1 MKKTKLVMSLA
12 LAAFFLVILFPLW
25 GHVFPQPVEESL
37 EENREMTQ
45 WSFSGPLKKRIET
58 LESFLDDHLAFR
70 QTAISAVL
78 RANLDLGESPDS
90 SVLSGFDGWLFYVE
104 GEEDFRRGTGLDRA
118 DLESLYS
125 VQQQA
130 ADTFA
135 AAGVDYRIL
144 IAPDKHSIYPQY
156 LPLTSRLGSGPAAIG
171 QMLSSPDP
179 KYTVRFVDVVPALQ
193 AASQT
198 GDQQY
203 YKTDSHWSPNGA
215 FTAYSVLMDAL
226 LPEHPTLHRLTADD
240 LQRYEA
246 TTSGDLAAMIG
257 QKGLREDHLTLV
269 RVKNPSFREAPELSD
284 NSLTAFVNESL
295 PDAPRILLI
304 HDSFGPSLT
313 DFLRE
318 SCSVL
323 YIMSNDSP
331 SFDAIGDLSRFDIVI
346 MEVVER
352 NRSWLWSGIGSAGGD
367 GSGEYYEEEGSYYE
381 EEEDGEEEDY
391 SEEEEEEY
399 TEEEESAEQD
409 PSR

>member
-1 MKKTKLVMSLA
+1 MKKNKLVMGLA

-37 EENREMTQ
+37 EENREMTG
-45 WSFSGPLKKRIET
+45 WSFSGSLKDRIET

-104 GEEDFRRGTGLDRA
+104 GEEDFRRGTGLDQA
-118 DLESLYS
+118 DLESLYA

-144 IAPDKHSIYPQY
+144 IAPDKHTIYPQY
-156 LPLTSRLGSGPAAIG
+156 LPLTNRLGTGPAAIE
-171 QMLSSPDP
+171 QMISSPDP
-179 KYTVRFVDVVPALQ
+179 KYTVRFVNVVPALQ
-193 AASQT
+193 AAAEA

-203 YKTDSHWSPNGA
+203 YKTDTHWNPNGA
-215 FTAYSVLMDAL
+215 YTAYCALMDAL
-226 LPEHPTLHRLTADD
+226 LPEHPTLRRLTEED
-240 LQRYEA
+240 LQRYDA
-246 TTSGDLAAMIG
+246 ANSGDLAAMIG

-284 NSLTAFVNESL
+284 NNLTAFVNESL

-304 HDSFGPSLT
+304 HDSFGPALT

-323 YIMSNDSP
+323 YVMSNDSP
-331 SFDAIGDLSRFDIVI
+331 SFSTIGDLSRFDIVI

-352 NRSWLWSGIGSAGGD
+352 NRSWLWGGIVDVSG
-367 GSGEYYEEEGSYYE
+367 GSGEYEEEEGAYDEEEYDEDDDYVE
-381 EEEDGEEEDY
+381 EEEDNYVD
-391 SEEEEEEY
+391 
-399 TEEEESAEQD
+399 EEEESGEADDGE
-409 PSR
+409 